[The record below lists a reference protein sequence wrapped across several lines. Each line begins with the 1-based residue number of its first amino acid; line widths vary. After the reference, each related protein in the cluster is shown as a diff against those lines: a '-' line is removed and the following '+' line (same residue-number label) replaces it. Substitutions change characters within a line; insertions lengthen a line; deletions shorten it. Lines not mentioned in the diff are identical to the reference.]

1 MVFSQQHNKYQKYS
15 MATEKKYKEFTDK
28 LLQEMV
34 SICSRRGF
42 LEGVMQSSVD
52 IDYKWDALAKDYFA
66 DAVKEFNKYPVVSI
80 AWAGYLGM
88 AVAHRWDQNINLF
101 KEDKYEDFYGEKK
114 FDDMDEH
121 IVRDILKIPLN
132 SDKARKISDLL
143 IDCSTVGLNMIKA
156 EGIEPGTR
164 EAFEVFIEIC
174 KVMFTVGA
182 AVELKR
188 LGYKMVPYNMG
199 SGPLS

>member
-1 MVFSQQHNKYQKYS
+1 
-15 MATEKKYKEFTDK
+15 MATENKYKEFSDK
-28 LLQEMV
+28 LLKEML
-34 SICSRRGF
+34 SICSSRGF
-42 LEGVMQSSVD
+42 LEGVMQSSPD
-52 IDYKWDALAKDYFA
+52 IDYKWDSLAKDYFA

-88 AVAHRWDQNINLF
+88 AVAHRWDQNVNLF
-101 KEDKYEDFYGEKK
+101 NADKYEDFYGDQK

-132 SDKARKISDLL
+132 SEKARKLSDLL
-143 IDCSTVGLNMIKA
+143 IDCSTVALNMIRA

-164 EAFEVFIEIC
+164 DAFDVFVEIV
-174 KVMFTVGA
+174 KIMYTVGA

-188 LGYKMVPYNMG
+188 LGYKMVPYNSG
-199 SGPLS
+199 SSILS